1 MDPNEA
7 LLSSIE
13 SILGDDG
20 LDDSARNTA
29 LAETVKQFADYT
41 GAPQAKQAI
50 LKRDDVEGKTGFEIS
65 NEGARARLRMLVE
78 NQRRSRPAL
87 SEAQA
92 VAAGWRTLVYADR
105 NALLAEDDN
114 GQDPTFDPENADVQS
129 GQLDKRAART
139 AAIAKANYAFHAVN
153 VLAKQLCEEDPR
165 MTIEKARVEARRL
178 NPEWA
183 RK

>member
-1 MDPNEA
+1 MGKRRIMRA
-7 LLSSIE
+7 LKILEISSVDRPACEFARVAI
-13 SILGDDG
+13 IKRADD
-20 LDDSARNTA
+20 
-29 LAETVKQFADYT
+29 E
-41 GAPQAKQAI
+41 
-50 LKRDDVEGKTGFEIS
+50 VEGKSGFGTS
-65 NEGARARLRMLVE
+65 NEGARARLRLLIE
-78 NQRRSRPAL
+78 HQRRSRPAF
-87 SEAQA
+87 SEAEA
-92 VAAGWRTLVYADR
+92 VAAGWGALGYADR

-183 RK
+183 RKEREARLEAASA